1 MCLEMDMQFVL
12 TELLKC
18 VCSVYNY
25 IIVDVVMKTSR
36 WITNFQVLEMVDGR
50 KQNMKIHKA
59 FSNDCSSTRE
69 KKEDRYS

>member
-1 MCLEMDMQFVL
+1 MDMQFVL

-36 WITNFQVLEMVDGR
+36 
-50 KQNMKIHKA
+50 
-59 FSNDCSSTRE
+59 
-69 KKEDRYS
+69 